1 MNNEQITALA
11 KQLKQNLSDHSSDVN
26 NKYDFYD
33 ADNTVRD
40 FGISTPRRMINS
52 RPGVGWASR
61 AVNTISDRVVFDGFG
76 NDRFGINDLL
86 STNGTKV
93 LNKAK
98 HDAIIAG
105 MASVAV
111 VGDTL
116 VPFTAYESTGEI
128 DITTGLYKW
137 ALAVTKWDKLNN
149 PEEYILFL
157 PTMTT
162 RFSKDK
168 IIDNAIN
175 ITGRTLLHPV
185 TRRSSASRP
194 LGKSKVSNT
203 VRRIIQ
209 EVGRVKRRYE
219 IAGEFYSIPQR
230 YIMGISEN
238 FEQSDKDKLDS
249 AIGRLW
255 AIGNN
260 ENGDAPQIGQLQQM
274 SINQFNDNKKD
285 LARDFCAETGLTL
298 RNLGYETSN
307 PTSVESLTALSDDM
321 LLEAKS
327 LQQEMGEQFKNIMI
341 TMRMS
346 LDRNNTVPADLLTIE
361 PSWKPIFQVDLG
373 AAGDAI
379 YKLKEVM
386 PELFNTTAGYRMLGL
401 SMRESEALL
410 AQKGNDISNFMTGG
424 EQ

>member
-1 MNNEQITALA
+1 MNQEDIYALA
-11 KQLKQNLSDHSSDVN
+11 KDLIQKLRQHERKIDD
-26 NKYDFYD
+26 KYDFYD

-40 FGISTPRRMINS
+40 FGISTPRRMISN

-61 AVNTISDRVVFDGFG
+61 AVNTISDRVEFDGFG
-76 NDRFGINDLL
+76 SDRAGINNLL
-86 STNGTKV
+86 AGNNGIKV

-111 VGDTL
+111 AGDTL
-116 VPFTAYESTGEI
+116 IPFTAYESTGEI
-128 DITTGLYKW
+128 DITTGIYKW
-137 ALAVTKWDKLNN
+137 ALAVIKRNKLNK
-149 PEEYILFL
+149 PEEYLLFTPMFTVL
-157 PTMTT
+157 
-162 RFSKDK
+162 FVNDV
-168 IIDNAIN
+168 IVENVDNL
-175 ITGRTLLHPV
+175 TGRTLLHPV

-194 LGKSKVSNT
+194 LGKAKISNT

-219 IAGEFYSIPQR
+219 IAGEFYSTPQR
-230 YIMGISEN
+230 YLVGMAET
-238 FEQSDKDKLDS
+238 FEQTDKDKLDS
-249 AIGRLW
+249 SIGRLW

-260 ENGDAPQIGQLQQM
+260 ENGDAPTIGQLQQM

-321 LLEAKS
+321 LLEAKG
-327 LQQEMGEQFKNIMI
+327 LQSEIGEQFKNIMI
-341 TMRMS
+341 TMRMNLDGVNVVSNELNS
-346 LDRNNTVPADLLTIE
+346 LE

-410 AQKGNDISNFMTGG
+410 NNRANDISGFMRS

>member
-1 MNNEQITALA
+1 MNQEDIYALA
-11 KQLKQNLSDHSSDVN
+11 KDLIQKLRQHERKIDD
-26 NKYDFYD
+26 KYDFYD

-40 FGISTPRRMINS
+40 FGISTPRRMISN

-61 AVNTISDRVVFDGFG
+61 AVNTISDRVEFDGFG
-76 NDRFGINDLL
+76 SDRAGINNLL
-86 STNGTKV
+86 AGNNGIKV

-111 VGDTL
+111 AGDTL
-116 VPFTAYESTGEI
+116 IPFTAYESTGEI

-137 ALAVTKWDKLNN
+137 ALAVIKRNKLNK
-149 PEEYILFL
+149 PEEYLLFTPMFTVL
-157 PTMTT
+157 
-162 RFSKDK
+162 FVNDV
-168 IIDNAIN
+168 IVEYVDNL
-175 ITGRTLLHPV
+175 TGRTLLHPV

-194 LGKSKVSNT
+194 LGKAKISNT

-219 IAGEFYSIPQR
+219 IAGEFYSTPQR
-230 YIMGISEN
+230 YLVGMAET
-238 FEQSDKDKLDS
+238 FEQTDKDKLDS
-249 AIGRLW
+249 SIGRLW

-260 ENGDAPQIGQLQQM
+260 ENGDAPTIGQLQQM

-321 LLEAKS
+321 LLEAKG
-327 LQQEMGEQFKNIMI
+327 LQSEIGEQFKNIMI
-341 TMRMS
+341 TMRMNLDGVNVVSNELNS
-346 LDRNNTVPADLLTIE
+346 LE

-410 AQKGNDISNFMTGG
+410 NNRANDISGFMRS

>member
-11 KQLKQNLSDHSSDVN
+11 KQLKNNLNDHQSDVN
-26 NKYDFYD
+26 NKYDYYD
-33 ADNTVRD
+33 ADNTTTD
-40 FGISTPRRMINS
+40 FGISTPRKMINS
-52 RPGVGWASR
+52 RPGIGWASR

-128 DITTGLYKW
+128 DITTGLYKQ

-157 PTMTT
+157 PTMTIQ
-162 RFSKDK
+162 FIKDK
-168 IIDNAIN
+168 IIDTTTN

-185 TRRSSASRP
+185 TRRASAARP
-194 LGKSKVSNT
+194 LGESKVSNT

>member
-1 MNNEQITALA
+1 MNQEDIYALA
-11 KQLKQNLSDHSSDVN
+11 KDLIQKLRQHERKIDD
-26 NKYDFYD
+26 KYDFYD

-40 FGISTPRRMINS
+40 FGISTPRRMISN

-61 AVNTISDRVVFDGFG
+61 AVNTISDRVEFDGFG
-76 NDRFGINDLL
+76 SDRAGINNLL
-86 STNGTKV
+86 AGNNGIKV

-111 VGDTL
+111 AGDTL
-116 VPFTAYESTGEI
+116 IPFTAYESTGEI

-137 ALAVTKWDKLNN
+137 ALAVIKRNKLNK
-149 PEEYILFL
+149 PEEYLLFTPMFTVL
-157 PTMTT
+157 
-162 RFSKDK
+162 FVNDV
-168 IIDNAIN
+168 IVENVDNL
-175 ITGRTLLHPV
+175 TGRTLLHPV

-194 LGKSKVSNT
+194 LGKAKISNT

-219 IAGEFYSIPQR
+219 IAGEFYSTPQR
-230 YIMGISEN
+230 YLVGMAET
-238 FEQSDKDKLDS
+238 FEQTDKDKLDS
-249 AIGRLW
+249 SIGRLW

-260 ENGDAPQIGQLQQM
+260 ENGDAPTIGQLQQM

-321 LLEAKS
+321 LLEAKG
-327 LQQEMGEQFKNIMI
+327 LQSEIGEQFKNIMI
-341 TMRMS
+341 TMRMNLDGVNVVSNELNS
-346 LDRNNTVPADLLTIE
+346 LE

-410 AQKGNDISNFMTGG
+410 NNRANDISGFMRS

>member
-1 MNNEQITALA
+1 MNQEDIYALA
-11 KQLKQNLSDHSSDVN
+11 KDLIQKLRQHERKIDD
-26 NKYDFYD
+26 KYDFYD

-40 FGISTPRRMINS
+40 FGISTPRRMISN

-61 AVNTISDRVVFDGFG
+61 AVNTISDRVEFDGFG
-76 NDRFGINDLL
+76 SDRAGINNLL
-86 STNGTKV
+86 AGNNGIKV

-111 VGDTL
+111 AGDTL
-116 VPFTAYESTGEI
+116 IPFTAYESTGEI

-137 ALAVTKWDKLNN
+137 ALAVIKRNKLNK
-149 PEEYILFL
+149 PEEYLLFTPMFTVL
-157 PTMTT
+157 
-162 RFSKDK
+162 FVNDV
-168 IIDNAIN
+168 IVEYADNL
-175 ITGRTLLHPV
+175 TGRTLLHPV

-194 LGKSKVSNT
+194 LGKAKISNT

-219 IAGEFYSIPQR
+219 IAGEFYSTPQR
-230 YIMGISEN
+230 YLVGMAET
-238 FEQSDKDKLDS
+238 FEQTDKDKLDS
-249 AIGRLW
+249 SIGRLW

-260 ENGDAPQIGQLQQM
+260 ENGDAPTIGQLQQM

-321 LLEAKS
+321 LLEAKG
-327 LQQEMGEQFKNIMI
+327 LQSEIGEQFKNIMI
-341 TMRMS
+341 TMRMNLDGVNVVSNELNS
-346 LDRNNTVPADLLTIE
+346 LE

-410 AQKGNDISNFMTGG
+410 NNRANDISGFMRS

>member
-1 MNNEQITALA
+1 MNQEDIYALA
-11 KQLKQNLSDHSSDVN
+11 KDLIQKLRQHERKIDD
-26 NKYDFYD
+26 KYDFYD

-40 FGISTPRRMINS
+40 FGISTPRRMISN

-61 AVNTISDRVVFDGFG
+61 AVNTISDRVEFDGFG
-76 NDRFGINDLL
+76 SDRAGINNLL
-86 STNGTKV
+86 AGNNGIKV

-111 VGDTL
+111 AGDTL
-116 VPFTAYESTGEI
+116 IPFTAYESTGEI

-137 ALAVTKWDKLNN
+137 ALAVIKRNKLNK
-149 PEEYILFL
+149 PEEYLLFTPMFTVL
-157 PTMTT
+157 
-162 RFSKDK
+162 FVNDV
-168 IIDNAIN
+168 IVENVDNL
-175 ITGRTLLHPV
+175 TGRTLLHPV

-194 LGKSKVSNT
+194 LGKAKISNT

-219 IAGEFYSIPQR
+219 IAGEFYSTPQR
-230 YIMGISEN
+230 YLVGMAET
-238 FEQSDKDKLDS
+238 FEQTDKDKLDS
-249 AIGRLW
+249 SIGRLW

-260 ENGDAPQIGQLQQM
+260 ENGDAPTIGQLQQM

-285 LARDFCAETGLTL
+285 LASDFCAETGLTL

-321 LLEAKS
+321 LLEAKG
-327 LQQEMGEQFKNIMI
+327 LQSEIGEQFKNIMI
-341 TMRMS
+341 TMRMNLDGVNVVSNELNS
-346 LDRNNTVPADLLTIE
+346 LE

-410 AQKGNDISNFMTGG
+410 NNRANDISGFMRS

>member
-1 MNNEQITALA
+1 MNQEDIYALA
-11 KQLKQNLSDHSSDVN
+11 KDLIQKLRQHERKIDD
-26 NKYDFYD
+26 KYDFYD

-40 FGISTPRRMINS
+40 FGISTPRRMITN

-61 AVNTISDRVVFDGFG
+61 AVNTISDRVEFDGFG
-76 NDRFGINDLL
+76 SDRAGINNLL
-86 STNGTKV
+86 AGNNGIKV

-111 VGDTL
+111 AGDTL
-116 VPFTAYESTGEI
+116 IPFTAYESTGEI

-137 ALAVTKWDKLNN
+137 ALAVIKRNKLNK
-149 PEEYILFL
+149 PEEYLLFTPMFTVL
-157 PTMTT
+157 
-162 RFSKDK
+162 FVNDV
-168 IIDNAIN
+168 IVEYADNL
-175 ITGRTLLHPV
+175 TGRTLLHPV

-194 LGKSKVSNT
+194 LGKAKISNT

-219 IAGEFYSIPQR
+219 IAGEFYSTPQR
-230 YIMGISEN
+230 YLVGMAET
-238 FEQSDKDKLDS
+238 FEQTDKDKLDS
-249 AIGRLW
+249 SIGRLW

-260 ENGDAPQIGQLQQM
+260 ENGDAPTIGQLQQM

-321 LLEAKS
+321 LLEAKG
-327 LQQEMGEQFKNIMI
+327 LQSEIGEQFKNIMI
-341 TMRMS
+341 TMRMNLDGVNVVSNELNS
-346 LDRNNTVPADLLTIE
+346 LE

-410 AQKGNDISNFMTGG
+410 NNRANDISGFMRS